1 MAPFPES
8 AALTVCLGLGLFL
21 VVESLFIIR
30 HVGAWWHQPHGRADP
45 KA

>member
-8 AALTVCLGLGLFL
+8 AALTVCLGLALFL

-30 HVGAWWHQPHGRADP
+30 HVGAWWHQTGTRDDP
-45 KA
+45 NA